1 MSIVNILEKNNCVYR
16 KNIQLASGLKSKV
29 YYDIKKAAGIPS
41 LFSYI
46 IEKLK
51 LIVPENSS
59 IIGVSTGGIPYAAAL
74 AYEYKTNFAYIREN
88 KKEYGTNKSIEG
100 FINFSKPIYIIDD
113 VCTTGNSILK
123 AKSFLPKEYEYNLVC
138 IIDRGLSKIK
148 IQSIEKIN

>member
-1 MSIVNILEKNNCVYR
+1 MSIVNILKENNCIYN

-29 YYDIKKAAGIPS
+29 YYDVKKAAGIPD

-59 IIGVSTGGIPYAAAL
+59 IVGVSTGGIPYAAAL

-88 KKEYGTNKSIEG
+88 KKEYGMNKSIEG
-100 FINFSKPIYIIDD
+100 FINFSKPIYI
-113 VCTTGNSILK
+113 
-123 AKSFLPKEYEYNLVC
+123 
-138 IIDRGLSKIK
+138 
-148 IQSIEKIN
+148 